1 MVEIWKFFYHPEKS
15 GTCNFFI
22 EIVNYPDST
31 YGRDGNFSI
40 TQKCLGLVI
49 FLEIV
54 NYPPSTYGRDG
65 IDTTSRVST
74 GMPRETVNG

>member
-1 MVEIWKFFYHPEKS
+1 MEIFYHPEKS

-31 YGRDGNFSI
+31 YGRDG
-40 TQKCLGLVI
+40 
-49 FLEIV
+49 
-54 NYPPSTYGRDG
+54 
-65 IDTTSRVST
+65 IDTSRVST